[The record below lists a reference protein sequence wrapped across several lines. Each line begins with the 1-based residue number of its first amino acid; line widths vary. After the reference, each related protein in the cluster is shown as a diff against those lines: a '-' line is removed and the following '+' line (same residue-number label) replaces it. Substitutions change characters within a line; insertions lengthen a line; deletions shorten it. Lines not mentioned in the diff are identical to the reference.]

1 MASSDFD
8 PEQMLSALAGG
19 EVRFILIGGMAAVL
33 HGDVGVTVDI
43 DVVPERTDANLERL
57 AEALRGLGA
66 RIRTEG
72 EPDGLAFDCSRE
84 FFRNLPSDAIVNM
97 TTEFGDL
104 DVTFCPSGTS
114 GFADLKRD
122 AIDIEAADRL
132 HILVASLEDVIRS
145 KEAAG
150 REKDRL
156 AVPRLR
162 RLLDRLQGDE
172 RSQGTRK
179 SGASRVSASITI
191 DPRVRRRIGE

>member
-1 MASSDFD
+1 MTSSDFD
-8 PEQMLSALAGG
+8 PARMLSALADR
-19 EVRFILIGGMAAVL
+19 EVRFILMGGMAAVL

-43 DVVPERTDANLERL
+43 DVVPERTDENLRRL

-72 EPDGLAFDCSRE
+72 VPEGLLFDCSAE
-84 FFRNLPSDAIVNM
+84 FFHNLPPDSLVNM
-97 TTEFGDL
+97 TTEAGDL

-114 GFADLKRD
+114 GFEDLQRD

-132 HILVASLEDVIRS
+132 NILVASLEDVIRS

-156 AVPRLR
+156 ALPRLR
-162 RLLDRLQGDE
+162 RLLDRLHGE
-172 RSQGTRK
+172 R
-179 SGASRVSASITI
+179 
-191 DPRVRRRIGE
+191 

>member
-8 PEQMLSALAGG
+8 PERMLSALTEGG
-19 EVRFILIGGMAAVL
+19 VRYILIGGMAAVL

-43 DVVPERTDANLERL
+43 VVVPERTDENLQRL

-72 EPDGLAFDCSRE
+72 EPDGLSFDCSME
-84 FFRNLPSDAIVNM
+84 FFRSLPADAIVNM
-97 TTEFGDL
+97 TTENGDL

-122 AIDIEAADRL
+122 AIDIQATDRL

-145 KEAAG
+145 KAAAG

-156 AVPRLR
+156 VLPRLR

-172 RSQGTRK
+172 
-179 SGASRVSASITI
+179 
-191 DPRVRRRIGE
+191 

>member
-1 MASSDFD
+1 MPSCEFD
-8 PEQMLSALAGG
+8 PEAMLSALAEGG
-19 EVRFILIGGMAAVL
+19 VRFILVGGMAAVL

-43 DVVPERTDANLERL
+43 DVVPERTEANLDRL

-72 EPDGLAFDCSRE
+72 EPDGLAFDCSME
-84 FFRNLPSDAIVNM
+84 FFRNLPPDAIVNL
-97 TTEFGDL
+97 TTQSGDL
-104 DVTFCPSGTS
+104 DLTFCPSGTS

-122 AIDIEAADRL
+122 ATDIEAADRL

-156 AVPRLR
+156 ALPRLR
-162 RLLDRLQGDE
+162 RLLE
-172 RSQGTRK
+172 RQR
-179 SGASRVSASITI
+179 
-191 DPRVRRRIGE
+191 

>member
-1 MASSDFD
+1 MASTDFD
-8 PEQMLSALAGG
+8 PERMLSALADAG
-19 EVRFILIGGMAAVL
+19 VRYILIGGMAAVL

-43 DVVPERTDANLERL
+43 DVVPERTDENLGRL
-57 AEALRGLGA
+57 AAALRCLGA

-72 EPDGLAFDCSRE
+72 EPDGLAFDCSTE
-84 FFRNLPSDAIVNM
+84 FFQNLPPDSIVNM
-97 TTEFGDL
+97 TTQAGDL
-104 DVTFCPSGTS
+104 DVTFCPSGTT

-156 AVPRLR
+156 VLPRLR
-162 RLLDRLQGDE
+162 RLLDRL
-172 RSQGTRK
+172 
-179 SGASRVSASITI
+179 SGE
-191 DPRVRRRIGE
+191 G